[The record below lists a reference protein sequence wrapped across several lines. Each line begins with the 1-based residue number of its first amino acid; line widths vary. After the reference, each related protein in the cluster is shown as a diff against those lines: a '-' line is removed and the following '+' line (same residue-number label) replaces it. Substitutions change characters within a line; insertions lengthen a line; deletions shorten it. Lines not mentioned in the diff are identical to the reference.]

1 MDFLPL
7 SNNLL
12 AEATKQIIGERQ
24 INLFETFKTDSR
36 NAGKKQRFK
45 NFLSW
50 GANAATDYLFSNF
63 SEIVMGSLLTLY
75 MFDWN
80 QSDAQIQEQIKSN
93 ELSQIGALG
102 RLSAT
107 GIVRMTAMGVTKKAK
122 HRYPQ
127 LDPHTLANLDEENR
141 EEIVSGL
148 RSAMMAMRSTMISNA
163 FLSTYMSGRH
173 LISRATG
180 SGETSKSEPWILSDK
195 IEKIAEDQKDP
206 KIKAYLTGFIN
217 ESEDA
222 IFDLAFLACN
232 TVQSTYELSRLA
244 TNAAQGPKRV
254 VKFTMDKDNPEEY
267 TWVYGPQQNVINAI
281 ETAKI
286 EGAVIASKDV
296 GQIVQVGL
304 DSALKAQLN
313 ERLVTAY
320 FYSGANGATTLPD
333 GKRAQ
338 KAEMRIP
345 RCKLS
350 ADWDKLKSVLTP
362 FDGGNYKVICHLD
375 DGHTLQ
381 GFFQTE
387 AEGRTYLTNIANTL
401 CEGDIVKF
409 TTIEPNSDPKFKK
422 EPARFTV
429 SRAQYRIA
437 KETTDPLKKNFV
449 DSNGKYWKVK
459 TLSLKLRA
467 TEKPDGIDAQILN
480 PWAND

>member
-1 MDFLPL
+1 MDFSPL

-12 AEATKQIIGERQ
+12 AEATKQIIGQRQ
-24 INLFETFKTDSR
+24 IDLFETFKTDSR
-36 NAGKKQRFK
+36 NAGKKQRLK
-45 NFLSW
+45 NFMNW
-50 GANAATDYLFSNF
+50 GKNAATDYVFSNF
-63 SEIVMGSLLTLY
+63 SELVMGSLLTLY
-75 MFDWN
+75 MFDWAKT
-80 QSDAQIQEQIKSN
+80 DKEIEEQMKSN
-93 ELSQIGALG
+93 ELAQISALG
-102 RLSAT
+102 RLSAD

-122 HRYPQ
+122 NRYPQ
-127 LDPHTLANLDEENR
+127 LDPHALASMDEENR
-141 EEIVSGL
+141 EEIVSAL
-148 RSAMMAMRSTMISNA
+148 RSAFIAMRSNMVSNI
-163 FLSTYMSGRH
+163 FLNTYMSGRH
-173 LISRATG
+173 LIG
-180 SGETSKSEPWILSDK
+180 QSGDGKKSEPWILSDK
-195 IEKIAEDQKDP
+195 VEKIAENEKDP
-206 KIKAYLTGFIN
+206 KIKAYLTGFVN
-217 ESEDA
+217 QAEDA
-222 IFDLAFLACN
+222 VFDIAFLACN

-244 TNAAQGPKRV
+244 VKAAAGPNRV

-304 DSALKAQLN
+304 DQALKAKLN

-333 GKRAQ
+333 GKRSQ
-338 KAEMRIP
+338 KAELSIP

-350 ADWDKLKSVLTP
+350 VDWDKLKATLKP

-387 AEGRTYLTNIANTL
+387 AEGRSYLTNIANTL

-409 TTIEPNSDPKFKK
+409 TTIEPSSDPKFRK

-429 SRAQYRIA
+429 SRAKYRIA
-437 KETTDPLKKNFV
+437 KETSDPLKKNFV

-459 TLSLKLRA
+459 TLSLKIRA
-467 TEKPDGIDAQILN
+467 TEKPEGIDARILN
-480 PWAND
+480 PWAGD